1 MTNIISSIADEY
13 MKEEYIEAENGF
25 QLRTYKITDA
35 LAADWALDKIREAK
49 AEYNQKEIIVKEK
62 IKQLQEW
69 LEKEREKRDRT
80 VNFFTAKLQEYFKTA
95 PKRRTKTQ
103 EVLELP
109 SGTLR
114 RKYPAPEFVRDDEK
128 LLNWLKER
136 GISEYVK
143 IKETPDWANFKK
155 TIRVTGEQVVD
166 ENGEIVDGVRVV
178 ERPPVFE
185 VEV

>member
-1 MTNIISSIADEY
+1 MMDILASIVDEHIQE
-13 MKEEYIEAENGF
+13 KEGW
-25 QLRTYKITDA
+25 QITDA

-49 AEYNQKEIIVKEK
+49 AEYAQKEMIVKEK
-62 IKQLQEW
+62 IRQLQEW

-80 VNFFTAKLQEYFKTA
+80 VNFFTAKLQDYFETA

-114 RKYPAPEFVRDDEK
+114 KKYPAPEFVRDDEA
-128 LLNWLKER
+128 LLKWIKAN
-136 GISEYVK
+136 K
-143 IKETPDWANFKK
+143 INAHLYIRVKETPDWANFKK
-155 TIRVTGEQVVD
+155 TVKVAGEQVVD
-166 ENGEIVDGVRVV
+166 ENGEIVEGIRVV

>member
-1 MTNIISSIADEY
+1 MNNIISVIANEHT
-13 MKEEYIEAENGF
+13 EENESW
-25 QLRTYKITDA
+25 KITDA
-35 LAADWALDKIREAK
+35 VTADWALDKIREAK
-49 AEYNQKEIIVKEK
+49 AEYSQKEMIVKEK
-62 IKQLQEW
+62 IRQLQEW

-80 VNFFTAKLQEYFKTA
+80 VNFFTAKLQEYFETA
-95 PKRRTKTQ
+95 PKRKTKTQ

-109 SGTLR
+109 TGTLR

-136 GISEYVK
+136 GMSEYVK

>member
-1 MTNIISSIADEY
+1 MINIISEIADEH
-13 MKEEYIEAENGF
+13 IEQNEGW
-25 QLRTYKITDA
+25 QITDA

-49 AEYNQKEIIVKEK
+49 AEYAQKEMVVREK
-62 IKQLQEW
+62 IRQLQEW

-80 VNFFTAKLQEYFKTA
+80 VNFFTAKLQEYFETA
-95 PKRRTKTQ
+95 PKRKTKTQ

-109 SGTLR
+109 TGTLR

-136 GISEYVK
+136 NLNEYVK
-143 IKETPDWANFKK
+143 VKEYPDWANLKK
-155 TIRVTGEQVVD
+155 VIKVAGEQVMD
-166 ENGEIVDGVRVV
+166 EKGEIVDGVRVV